1 MPENKKKEKRI
12 WGKSRLLEN
21 RGLTIFVSFVFL
33 FFSFVVYLV
42 SDPFTPGLDQLFRFL
57 HILVHLPF
65 FLFVNQFVNFLHF
78 IHSFF
83 LGKAILRVGKQSGLR
98 EAGGKGGI
106 AWIFLFHWDIYQDVV
121 ISFFVFSSLLALV
134 FAHI

>member
-57 HILVHLPF
+57 HPLVHLPF
-65 FLFVNQFVNFLHF
+65 FFYLSINLSIFFISF
-78 IHSFF
+78 IHSF
-83 LGKAILRVGKQSGLR
+83 ILSR
-98 EAGGKGGI
+98 EGNT
-106 AWIFLFHWDIYQDVV
+106 
-121 ISFFVFSSLLALV
+121 
-134 FAHI
+134 

>member
-57 HILVHLPF
+57 HPLVHLPF
-65 FLFVNQFVNFLHF
+65 FFFCQSICQFSF
-78 IHSFF
+78 HSF
-83 LGKAILRVGKQSGLR
+83 ILSR
-98 EAGGKGGI
+98 EGNT
-106 AWIFLFHWDIYQDVV
+106 
-121 ISFFVFSSLLALV
+121 
-134 FAHI
+134 